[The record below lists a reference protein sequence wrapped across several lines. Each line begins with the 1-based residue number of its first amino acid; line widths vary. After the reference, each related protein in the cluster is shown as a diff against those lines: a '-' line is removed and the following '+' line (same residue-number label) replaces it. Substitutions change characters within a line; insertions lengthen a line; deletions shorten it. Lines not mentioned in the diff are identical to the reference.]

1 MVTHPVCIIGAG
13 PAGIATAVELLNRG
27 YKSEEIIILEKSG
40 EVAHMINAKYP
51 EEKPVLANYK
61 DRLAECIG
69 DLCIT
74 DMSKQ
79 DFLEYL
85 KKIIRE
91 KKLNVHYHQ
100 NVEKVV
106 RLKNNLQW
114 RVDCVEDSWIVEVIF
129 IAIGNMSAPRTLGVP
144 VDSKVAHLVADDL
157 QKIDLHKHPSVLV
170 VGGGDSAVEYA
181 SILYKRGHQVHL
193 SYRKD
198 QFTRLIPANLKDIEG
213 LIEEKKI
220 SFYPNSVVQKILS
233 INEDQLHV
241 FFKGAPELQ
250 VNAVVTALGNE
261 RPRAYL
267 EKIGIQVESES
278 TQDFLESQ
286 TAGLFL
292 VGDLASGKSGG
303 SINFAFNSGTK
314 AVSKAC
320 SLYLDCDS

>member
-61 DRLAECIG
+61 DRMAECIG

-85 KKIIRE
+85 KKVLHE
-91 KKLNVHYHQ
+91 KKLKVHYHQ
-100 NVEKVV
+100 NVDKIV

-114 RVDCVEDSWIVEVIF
+114 RVDCQEDSWIVEVIF

-144 VDSKVAHLVADDL
+144 IDPAVAHLVADDI
-157 QKIDLHKHPSVLV
+157 QKIDPSLHPSVLV
-170 VGGGDSAVEYA
+170 VGGGDSAIEYA
-181 SILYKRGHQVHL
+181 SILSKRGHNVSL
-193 SYRKD
+193 SYRQE
-198 QFTRLIPANLKDIEG
+198 QFTRLLPANLKDINE
-213 LIEEKKI
+213 LIEQQKFF
-220 SFYPNSVVQKILS
+220 FYPSSLVQKIVS
-233 INEDQLHV
+233 INQTEMKV
-241 FFKGAPELQ
+241 SFNGASDLV

-261 RPRAYL
+261 RPLAYL

-286 TAGLFL
+286 SAGLFL